1 MAKTQP
7 EEQYTP
13 RGAKI
18 PIPERGEFRRNLDK
32 LIKADQPAPRVQK
45 QPSQPEPTKQPER
58 KPPKPLPEKREQ
70 PKPPKP
76 TWPPPPDTVKKR
88 R

>member
-18 PIPERGEFRRNLDK
+18 PIPEKGEFRRNLDK
-32 LIKADQPAPRVQK
+32 LIRADQPAPRAK
-45 QPSQPEPTKQPER
+45 SSGSKAKPSQ
-58 KPPKPLPEKREQ
+58 
-70 PKPPKP
+70 
-76 TWPPPPDTVKKR
+76 
-88 R
+88 

>member
-18 PIPERGEFRRNLDK
+18 PIPEKGEFRRNLDK
-32 LIKADQPAPRVQK
+32 LIKADQPAPRK
-45 QPSQPEPTKQPER
+45 GA
-58 KPPKPLPEKREQ
+58 KPK
-70 PKPPKP
+70 
-76 TWPPPPDTVKKR
+76 TS
-88 R
+88 